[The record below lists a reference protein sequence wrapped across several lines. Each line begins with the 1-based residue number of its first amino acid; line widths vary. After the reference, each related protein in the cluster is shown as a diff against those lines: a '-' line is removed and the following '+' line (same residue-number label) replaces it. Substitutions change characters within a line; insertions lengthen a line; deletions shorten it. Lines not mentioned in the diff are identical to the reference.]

1 VGNSSVIW
9 SLISTLLGQKILY
22 LGICRLLQTTY
33 YSTSDHIDIIKT
45 MRQWKKQQQ
54 QQQQQHDEIEINNQ

>member
-33 YSTSDHIDIIKT
+33 YSTSAYVIALVT
-45 MRQWKKQQQ
+45 SYGYQLS
-54 QQQQQHDEIEINNQ
+54 NV